1 MTVDMARSSDFPRV
15 RKYSAHPLRRQR
27 EEYFPEVLWDINRL
41 RKPIKKVLPVWR
53 TIELNTFCLY
63 TFAVVVF
70 PGFLSWSRRGSG
82 KTGDGKTK
90 RKKTILFGQVS
101 LETERYL
108 KNRSHLHWAVH

>member
-1 MTVDMARSSDFPRV
+1 MHCTILLSLVRGEIAREQVQFYPCLNVNYR
-15 RKYSAHPLRRQR
+15 YNRQ
-27 EEYFPEVLWDINRL
+27 DHNIAAG
-41 RKPIKKVLPVWR
+41 KPIKKALPVWR

-70 PGFLSWSRRGSG
+70 PGFLSWSRRGSE

-108 KNRSHLHWAVH
+108 KNRSHLHWAIH